1 MQAEKEGKNTS
12 KIQEIP
18 EGETMFLFCV
28 IKGKTRAL
36 TAFMDNG
43 CSSWL
48 VKDGVPEK
56 ELMSIKLR
64 DGPIP
69 MGVASGHTVFATA
82 EWASL
87 LPLAD
92 SSHQIVRGLS
102 FIMVTGNFGDLHL
115 DPITEELKEAG
126 RNAEGPGVDEVKR
139 LRAPKEISREVDML
153 I

>member
-1 MQAEKEGKNTS
+1 M
-12 KIQEIP
+12 
-18 EGETMFLFCV
+18 
-28 IKGKTRAL
+28 
-36 TAFMDNG
+36 
-43 CSSWL
+43 
-48 VKDGVPEK
+48 KDGVPEK
-56 ELMSIKLR
+56 ELKLIKLR

-69 MGVASGHTVFATA
+69 IRVAGGHTVFATA

-102 FIMVTGNFGDLHL
+102 SNMVTGNFGDLHL